1 MCIEADEFS
10 HTGIRFF
17 VVIVVWLSRLWI
29 REALHLLLGW
39 LSLNLLMNVLR
50 FHSISL
56 ISLTGRRWK
65 NYLGR
70 SRVPTD
76 KKRLIWAIVDGRSH
90 SIVAIV
96 NNASLKLSDL
106 FLKLSDKAFVG
117 KSSLDECSDTIM
129 IFITME
135 LDITTH
141 AHYLH
146 PWAPV
151 TPMVDDCILIFEV
164 FSTT

>member
-1 MCIEADEFS
+1 MCIKADECA
-10 HTGIRFF
+10 HIEILFF
-17 VVIVVWLSRLWI
+17 VVIVVWLSRLRI

-56 ISLTGRRWK
+56 ISLTRRRWK

-70 SRVPTD
+70 SRVSTD
-76 KKRLIWAIVDGRSH
+76 KKRLIWAIVDGGSH

-96 NNASLKLSDL
+96 NNASLKLSHL
-106 FLKLSDKAFVG
+106 FLKLSDKAFVS
-117 KSSLDECSDTIM
+117 KSSLDECSDAIM

-141 AHYLH
+141 THNLH

-151 TPMVDDCILIFEV
+151 SPMIDYCILIFEV